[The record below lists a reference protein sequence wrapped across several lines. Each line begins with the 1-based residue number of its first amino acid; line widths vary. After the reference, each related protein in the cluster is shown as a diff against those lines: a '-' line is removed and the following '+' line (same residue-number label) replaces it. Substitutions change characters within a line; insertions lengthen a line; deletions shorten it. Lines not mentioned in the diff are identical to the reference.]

1 MEIVKKGK
9 TREPQKTL
17 TCGECGTVFKA
28 TSADVAGECHTR
40 DDVYVE
46 YVKCPICG
54 SEVTFHRY
62 LWCRYDGEYT
72 DLDDWKSGEFFY
84 SPFPLKYNTFYY
96 LFLRLWKNH
105 KIYLILLLLEAI
117 GINA

>member
-9 TREPQKTL
+9 LREPQKTL
-17 TCGECGTVFKA
+17 TCSHCDTVFKA
-28 TSADVAGECHTR
+28 TRGDIAGECHTR

-72 DLDDWKSGEFFY
+72 DLDDWKSGEFFTLHFI
-84 SPFPLKYNTFYY
+84 SFEKLTT
-96 LFLRLWKNH
+96 
-105 KIYLILLLLEAI
+105 III
-117 GINA
+117 TQ